1 MLDRHPPIVVVLN
14 QISVPTARQLM
25 TTLPGAQLYGL
36 TGRTTDVDVSF
47 TDFGDTVRQLYCQGV
62 PIIGLCATGILIR
75 TLAPILTDSKTEPPV
90 VAVAADGSAVVPLLG
105 GITGVNDLAEQIAA
119 VLAIKPAI
127 TTTGKLQFN
136 TVLPAPPQG
145 YRLANPEHVK
155 TFIADLIAGI
165 SVSLD
170 GDAPWLTASDI
181 PFCADGERQIIVTTQ
196 AISGSPAQ
204 LVYHPTSLVLAIEKP
219 SQFTIL
225 EWIEI
230 IHHRLSA
237 ANLALAAVACIVLPK
252 TPAGAAIASI
262 STSLN
267 LPIRWVESPE
277 WNQNLTLIPLQ
288 TPNSQLLA
296 PISPRPPV
304 PQSPPPLLSVLKR
317 CFTWG
322 NPKNALFA
330 PNSPLPA
337 PRSLDILSAT
347 EPIDPNSIG
356 QPQGKLTIVGTGP
369 GSAEWMSPQVR
380 QTILAAT
387 DLVGYHTYLDL
398 VKDLSVGKQC
408 HGSDNRV
415 ELDRS
420 RLALDLAASG
430 KNVVVVSSGDP
441 GIYAMAAAV
450 LEVLDKEAKPE
461 WQTIDLKIAP
471 GISAMQAAAAA
482 VGAPLGHDFCAISL
496 SDILKPWEVV
506 AARIAAAAEADFAI
520 AFYNPISSHR
530 SWQLAAAK
538 EILMKSR
545 SSTTPVIL
553 ARNLGRSGQ
562 EVKVVTLGEFAP
574 ESADMRT
581 VILIGSS
588 QTRLIPRADGG
599 SWVYTPRSYQ

>member
-1 MLDRHPPIVVVLN
+1 MFSEAAISIAKFSNPSVPARFNDKIRKTLTRSIVLDRPPIVVVLN
-14 QISVPTARQLM
+14 QISVPTARQIM
-25 TTLPGAQLYGL
+25 TMLPGSQLYGL
-36 TGRTTDVDVSF
+36 AGRTTDVDVSF
-47 TDFGDTVRQLYCQGV
+47 PNFGDTVRQLYRQGV

-75 TLAPILTDSKTEPPV
+75 TLAPMLTDSKTEPPV

-119 VLAIKPAI
+119 VLGIKPAI

-136 TVLPAPPQG
+136 TVLPDPPKG

-155 TFIADLIAGI
+155 TFIADLIAGV

-170 GDAPWLTASDI
+170 GDAPWLMASDI
-181 PFCADGERQIIVTTQ
+181 LFCTNGERQIIVTTQ
-196 AISGSPAQ
+196 AISGSQEQ
-204 LVYHPTSLVLAIEKP
+204 LVYHPTSLVISVNEP
-219 SQFTIL
+219 SQFTIV
-225 EWIEI
+225 EWIEVI
-230 IHHRLSA
+230 RDRLSA
-237 ANLALAAVACIVLPK
+237 ANLALAAVACLVLPK
-252 TPAGAAIASI
+252 TPAGAAIAALG
-262 STSLN
+262 TSLN
-267 LPIRWVESPE
+267 LPIRWVESAG
-277 WNQNLTLIPLQ
+277 WNSNWNSKSIVIDRDENLTI
-288 TPNSQLLA
+288 
-296 PISPRPPV
+296 
-304 PQSPPPLLSVLKR
+304 
-317 CFTWG
+317 F
-322 NPKNALFA
+322 
-330 PNSPLPA
+330 
-337 PRSLDILSAT
+337 SAA
-347 EPIDPNSIG
+347 ESIDPTSIG
-356 QPQGKLTIVGTGP
+356 QAQGKLTVIGTGP

-398 VKDLSVGKQC
+398 VKDLSAGKEC

-461 WQTIDLKIAP
+461 WQTIDLQIAP

-506 AARIAAAAEADFAI
+506 AARIAAAAQADFAI

-538 EILMKSR
+538 EILIKFR
-545 SSTTPVIL
+545 STTTPVIL

-562 EVKVVTLGEFAP
+562 EVKVITLGEFAP

-581 VILIGSS
+581 VILVGSS
-588 QTRLIPRADGG
+588 QTCLIPRADGG
-599 SWVYTPRSYQ
+599 NWVYTPRSYQ

>member
-14 QISVPTARQLM
+14 QISVPTARQIM

-47 TDFGDTVRQLYCQGV
+47 TDFGDTVRQLYRQGV

-90 VAVAADGSAVVPLLG
+90 VAVAADGSVVVPLLG
-105 GITGVNDLAEQIAA
+105 GITGVNDLAERIAA

-136 TVLPAPPQG
+136 TVLPAPPPG

-155 TFIADLIAGI
+155 TFIADLIAGV
-165 SVSLD
+165 SVSID

-181 PFCADGERQIIVTTQ
+181 PFCADGKRQIIVTTQ
-196 AISGSPAQ
+196 AISGSSDR
-204 LVYHPTSLVLAIEKP
+204 LVYHPTSLALSIEEP
-219 SQFTIL
+219 SQLTIP
-225 EWIEI
+225 EWIEVI
-230 IHHRLSA
+230 RDRLA
-237 ANLALAAVACIVLPK
+237 TANLALAAVDCLVLPK
-252 TPAGAAIASI
+252 TPAGAAIAALG
-262 STSLN
+262 TSLN

-277 WNQNLTLIPLQ
+277 WSQNLTVIPLPN
-288 TPNSQLLA
+288 PNSLLLT
-296 PISPRPPV
+296 PY
-304 PQSPPPLLSVLKR
+304 
-317 CFTWG
+317 
-322 NPKNALFA
+322 
-330 PNSPLPA
+330 
-337 PRSLDILSAT
+337 SLNILSAT
-347 EPIDPNSIG
+347 APIDPNSIG

-380 QTILAAT
+380 ETILAAT

-398 VKDLSVGKQC
+398 VKDLSAGKQC

-461 WQTIDLKIAP
+461 WQTIDLQIAP

-520 AFYNPISSHR
+520 AFYNPISRHR

-562 EVKVVTLGEFAP
+562 EVKVITLGEFAP
-574 ESADMRT
+574 ELADMRT